1 MTDPKKN
8 SAIISNGKAPAAA
21 SEYLFDFAPLPK
33 PHSADAEPSPDSS
46 KAKRRVSRRSESHTA
61 QASDAASPVAVVVST
76 SISELDE
83 VPAGAAAP
91 LASHAAVHR
100 VSIISTE
107 KQRISGLQHFTT
119 AADTL
124 CEAAKAILTVLKDN
138 AYRHVEVTAA
148 GVQVD
153 HLLSSVGRSEL
164 SRQSGLNRTTVR
176 LAIRQLVERHLIAL
190 HAPSEGYKYT
200 REIYQLF
207 DPCAAAERM
216 RVEDGIVGWRQRGPG
231 RVVY

>member
-1 MTDPKKN
+1 MAK
-8 SAIISNGKAPAAA
+8 ISNKKARA
-21 SEYLFDFAPLPK
+21 SASPCLFDIKPLQE
-33 PHSADAEPSPDSS
+33 PHCAEAEPSPHSS
-46 KAKRRVSRRSESHTA
+46 IPKQRVARQSESQIAH
-61 QASDAASPVAVVVST
+61 ASDAPSSFVVEVST
-76 SISELDE
+76 AISEPVE
-83 VPAGAAAP
+83 GHAGAAAP

-124 CEAAKAILTVLKDN
+124 SEAAKAILTVLKDN

-190 HAPSEGYKYT
+190 HAPSEGYEYT